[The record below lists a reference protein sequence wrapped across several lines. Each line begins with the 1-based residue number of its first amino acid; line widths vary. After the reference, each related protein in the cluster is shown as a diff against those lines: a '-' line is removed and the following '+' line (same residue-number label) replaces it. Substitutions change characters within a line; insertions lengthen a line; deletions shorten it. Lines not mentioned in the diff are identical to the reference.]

1 MSDVWYGVALT
12 PLYMRAY
19 SSFLLSLYKRL
30 SLFLVLFIP
39 KFEHVLSVLSS
50 LLLVRPAMLC
60 ANANTCLICL
70 IMLHAAIVSR
80 LVTLVA
86 AVESDGGLY
95 PRPYLV
101 FKNFQDFPSHLIF
114 DRMHETININKK
126 IIVYF
131 IYNLQDESFKSN

>member
-1 MSDVWYGVALT
+1 
-12 PLYMRAY
+12 
-19 SSFLLSLYKRL
+19 
-30 SLFLVLFIP
+30 
-39 KFEHVLSVLSS
+39 
-50 LLLVRPAMLC
+50 
-60 ANANTCLICL
+60 
-70 IMLHAAIVSR
+70 MLHAAIVSR